1 MSSLFVFLTCCDAKV
16 VLRKTLN
23 IHMLTNSSFQWMRA
37 WLNVLKVNVG
47 GFICV
52 LCLSQRALVSAPA
65 ELADPLSLLSALS
78 HVSSPHTHSQTR
90 FHLFIVFWKP
100 CVDDFYPTV
109 FCSCIWAVDQRLFL
123 GQSDSCTFITHM
135 HAHSFILFPL
145 SFPSLS
151 SSCWE
156 SIKIFYTVY
165 VTFVKLPLARIRNTF
180 TLPYVVNVW
189 RLGEIFRVLD
199 SPEFILFFLTNRWKI
214 GVILY

>member
-23 IHMLTNSSFQWMRA
+23 IHMLTNFSFQWMRA

-78 HVSSPHTHSQTR
+78 HVFSPHTHSQTR

-123 GQSDSCTFITHM
+123 GQSDPCITLYHTY
-135 HAHSFILFPL
+135 ACSFFYPFSSFI
-145 SFPSLS
+145 SVSL
-151 SSCWE
+151 
-156 SIKIFYTVY
+156 IQ
-165 VTFVKLPLARIRNTF
+165 LL
-180 TLPYVVNVW
+180 
-189 RLGEIFRVLD
+189 RVD
-199 SPEFILFFLTNRWKI
+199 
-214 GVILY
+214 